1 MRIVQGDDRGI
12 GKCKVNQ
19 AIALHVR
26 SLLHY
31 SQNMKG
37 GSSCMAKLEIGQP
50 APDFALPNQDGK
62 MVRLSDFRG
71 RKLVAYF
78 YPRDNTPGCTRE
90 AEGFRDLHDQI
101 AAAGA
106 EVVGGSKDSVSSH
119 AKFHSKLQLPF
130 DLLSDPNHSVLE
142 AYGAWG
148 TRTMYG
154 KTSEG
159 TIRSTVIVDEEG
171 RVAAVFPKVKPDG
184 HAQEVLETI

>member
-1 MRIVQGDDRGI
+1 
-12 GKCKVNQ
+12 
-19 AIALHVR
+19 
-26 SLLHY
+26 
-31 SQNMKG
+31 
-37 GSSCMAKLEIGQP
+37 MAKLEIGQP

-101 AAAGA
+101 VAAGA
-106 EVVGGSKDSVSSH
+106 EVVGGQQRLGVIPCQIPQQATAALRSSER
-119 AKFHSKLQLPF
+119 SGSQRSRSIRGGL
-130 DLLSDPNHSVLE
+130 
-142 AYGAWG
+142 GG
-148 TRTMYG
+148 TKTMYG
-154 KTSEG
+154 KISEG

-184 HAQEVLETI
+184 HAQEVLKTI